1 MKIFLISVRTI
12 NKSVGKNANLPF
24 PLDVQKLKGFQL
36 QGASPP
42 DSLTR
47 GSASEPRWGLRP
59 QTPAIG
65 SCSRARH
72 VAPLR
77 KPSGSAPYWQTY
89 VSLTLEQNN
98 VLLTDVCFMDTWT
111 SRTGCRPIYLIQ
123 LNTTSNSV
131 LCMTWIS
138 PLFNFI
144 FFRFILYYL
153 FRGF

>member
-65 SCSRARH
+65 SRSRARH
-72 VAPLR
+72 VAPP
-77 KPSGSAPYWQTY
+77 KE
-89 VSLTLEQNN
+89 TLWIRP
-98 VLLTDVCFMDTWT
+98 LLTDICFIDT
-111 SRTGCRPIYLIQ
+111 
-123 LNTTSNSV
+123 
-131 LCMTWIS
+131 
-138 PLFNFI
+138 
-144 FFRFILYYL
+144 
-153 FRGF
+153 